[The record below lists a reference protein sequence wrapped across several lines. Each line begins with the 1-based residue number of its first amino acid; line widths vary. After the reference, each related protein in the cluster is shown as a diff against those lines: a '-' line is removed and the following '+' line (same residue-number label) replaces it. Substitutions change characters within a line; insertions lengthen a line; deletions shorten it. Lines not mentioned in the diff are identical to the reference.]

1 MVSRRVGPAQWRGAG
16 CLAGGSIIGPR
27 LFWFFL
33 GQCQK
38 EQTLLTHHLTHPQP
52 FTIPLQ
58 TILLQTTQPIT
69 NPSPTPSPSNTPMRQ
84 SHTPLTAP
92 KGILRSPMD

>member
-16 CLAGGSIIGPR
+16 CLAGGSIIGPS

-38 EQTLLTHHLTHPQP
+38 EQTPLPAMIDLTHHH
-52 FTIPLQ
+52 
-58 TILLQTTQPIT
+58 
-69 NPSPTPSPSNTPMRQ
+69 
-84 SHTPLTAP
+84 
-92 KGILRSPMD
+92 